1 MKDGFKASMIWG
13 GFILAAFVLT
23 ITAAIG
29 FHRNLIRPERTLPVN
44 VDAIVGID
52 TQADTV
58 YLVDSFGV
66 QVGSVTFKDEITV
79 TLKRKK

>member
-1 MKDGFKASMIWG
+1 MKDGFKVSMIWG
-13 GFILAAFVLT
+13 GLILAAALT
-23 ITAAIG
+23 VTAGIG

-44 VDAIVGID
+44 VDAVIGID
-52 TQADTV
+52 TQADTI